1 MTHTA
6 MRRHQRPAVF
16 QPKAN
21 VPMVTETR
29 DRLALQIRMAGESL
43 IEHPSIDAYNTL
55 SKMLASLNRAGMV
68 PALLNRGT
76 NVMNT
81 ICDRYEQSRH
91 ITVESEEAATLRQT
105 IADIDAAL
113 HRLPVQ
119 RFSVAVAE
127 VEVFYLA
134 NRIGENNR

>member
-1 MTHTA
+1 
-6 MRRHQRPAVF
+6 MRRYHRPVVF

-55 SKMLASLNRAGMV
+55 SKMLASLNRAGMA
-68 PALLNRGT
+68 PALLDRGT

-91 ITVESEEAATLRQT
+91 ITVESEEATMLRQS

-113 HRLPVQ
+113 HRLAVQ
-119 RFSVAVAE
+119 RFNKAVAE
-127 VEVFYLA
+127 VETFFTVA
-134 NRIGENNR
+134 EAQQTNEK

>member
-1 MTHTA
+1 MH
-6 MRRHQRPAVF
+6 HYHRPVFF

-55 SKMLASLNRAGMV
+55 SKMLASLNRAGMP
-68 PALLNRGT
+68 PALLDRGT

-81 ICDRYEQSRH
+81 ICDRYEQSHH
-91 ITVESEEAATLRQT
+91 ITVESEEATVLRQN

-113 HRLPVQ
+113 HRLAVQ
-119 RFSVAVAE
+119 RFNKAVTE
-127 VEVFYLA
+127 VETFFTVA
-134 NRIGENNR
+134 KGQPTNER